1 MATDNLTTNTVPLG
15 EAGTGAAY
23 LLPNSSA
30 ISNIGNWIDEN
41 SQKQAQREAQKR
53 QQAQQLAAA
62 WKANQLD
69 IKGGTLFQPEINSR
83 AAKVMQMGMDLQKS
97 GVNPNLPSTDPQ
109 TSQLV
114 QQYQSQRAGLMSD
127 AEARDNI
134 VKQSEANEKLL
145 SAQAPGYYDPQSVQD
160 YHDYISGKIP
170 LSEITGKGLQ
180 MPELKK
186 QFDLQPFVDKIQGV
200 PIETTGTNPLTGVKT
215 KMVLPNEAAHTQL
228 ANGLVNNNPEVRAD
242 VANKAGLPFDQ
253 IGTQT
258 DPAVIKKQLDGFWR
272 SAPNQAALVKAGIS
286 SYADPKYDQ
295 MINGQAKQ
303 MATAAQVKSNYIN
316 GIKTQLDNKVHM
328 TDDKSWDFAYQNE
341 QRARRRMGMED
352 QKFSQWKEDQQNEAG
367 QFTVGN
373 QNSYVPVIKDWVN
386 KDVDHLDSNGNK
398 VAAGAEPEQ
407 GASLYG
413 VNLPAVKTVVR
424 PSLVTNM
431 KTGRTIKNTSP
442 LNVDISQIQM
452 VPVFKGLDAS
462 DPRNGS
468 EISARQLKEMVSGT
482 NKVGG
487 LKNITFQPYAYGIQ
501 HLKDANNIHTA
512 DIPVKFSYDALKGSN
527 VKKINT
533 STFDEATQGLKTLQ
547 ANPKFRAMSPQDQ
560 LDFISQRYNLKL
572 DQ

>member
-1 MATDNLTTNTVPLG
+1 MATDDLTTNTVPLG

-23 LLPNSSA
+23 LLPNSQA
-30 ISNIGNWIDEN
+30 IGNIGNWIDETTQQRA
-41 SQKQAQREAQKR
+41 QKEAQKR

-62 WKANQLD
+62 WKANQLN
-69 IKGGTLFQPEINSR
+69 IKGGTLFQPEINTR
-83 AAKVMQMGMDLQKS
+83 AAKVMQMGTDLQNA
-97 GVNPNLPSTDPQ
+97 GVNPNLPASDPQ
-109 TSQLV
+109 TAQLV
-114 QQYQSQRAGLMSD
+114 QNYQQERGSLMSD
-127 AEARDNI
+127 AEARDGI
-134 VKQSEANEKLL
+134 VKQSQENEKLL
-145 SAQAPGYYDPQSVQD
+145 AANPAGYYDPQSVQD

-170 LSEITGKGLQ
+170 LSHITANGLQ
-180 MPELKK
+180 MPELRRA
-186 QFDLQPFVDKIQGV
+186 FDLQPLVDKIPGV
-200 PIETTGTNPLTGVKT
+200 PIETTGTNPTTGVKT

-228 ANGLVNNNPEVRAD
+228 ATGLVNNNPEVRAD
-242 VANKAGLPFDQ
+242 VAQKAGLPYDQ
-253 IGTQT
+253 IGTIT
-258 DPAVIKKQLDGFWR
+258 DPDTIKKQLDGFWR

-286 SYADPKYDQ
+286 SYSDPKYDQ
-295 MINGQAKQ
+295 MITGQAKQ
-303 MATAAQVKSNYIN
+303 MATAAQVKANYIA
-316 GIKTQLDNKVHM
+316 GIKTQLDNKVHAV
-328 TDDKSWDFAYQNE
+328 DDKSWDFAYQNE
-341 QRARRRMGMED
+341 QDRRERLGMER
-352 QKFSQWKEDQQNEAG
+352 QKFAQWKEDQQNETG
-367 QFTVGN
+367 QFTLGN

-386 KDVDHLDSNGNK
+386 KDVDHLDANGNK
-398 VAAGAEPEQ
+398 VAAGAEPEP

-431 KTGRTIKNTSP
+431 KTGRTTKNTAP

-452 VPVFKGLDAS
+452 VPVFKGLDPS

-501 HLKDANNIHTA
+501 HLKDEKNIHTA

-533 STFDEATQGLKTLQ
+533 STFDQATEGLKTLQ